1 MSHPDH
7 DVTDEYFWLVIFA
20 SIVCIGMSWGIGA
33 IDIATSL
40 ASGIGAKAFTLKQGV
55 LIIIIFEFSG
65 AALLGGKVTET
76 VRTKITDHHS
86 FDGQEDILMLGMTS
100 SLIAATLWLAV
111 ASRWEIPISSAHSII
126 GGIVGFTVVSQG
138 MEAVEWGLLAYI
150 ALFWIISPALTACI
164 SIVFFVPMRK
174 YLLRREDAWE
184 QTLKTWPIF
193 VFIVVWI
200 GAIFIFLE
208 FYPMEHAVWMSMSF
222 AIGMAVF
229 FWFALVRSNVLE
241 NYCEAAVAVEAKRE
255 EQVQAEA
262 AFKAFS
268 TDQEINVNTIK
279 IGSLGNH
286 NTNSGQSGD
295 ETVTDQHEDG
305 QMEVDDVDLKP
316 ITGAKRNS
324 SFKQLTSIK
333 SLEVDVHD
341 NMDDLEAAIHKSAEK
356 FDPRVEKA
364 FSILQLAS
372 ASLDNFAHG
381 SNDVANAIAPLASI
395 WSLYEHSAI
404 VDQERV
410 PFWMIAGLIAGMIV
424 GLATY
429 GYRLIRSLGVKM
441 TCLTNTR
448 GYGTELSSAVIVI
461 FASYFGFP
469 ASSAHVQVGAIVGTG
484 IAEKIDN
491 DQCSL
496 KWSTLINW
504 PLLCEMF
511 VGWILTIVCCAL
523 LSAGLF
529 SVMAFSPYLG
539 HTCH

>member
-1 MSHPDH
+1 MAHGEDG
-7 DVTDEYFWLVIFA
+7 DVTAEYFWLVVFA

-86 FDGQEDILMLGMTS
+86 FDGKEDVLMLGMTC
-100 SLIAATLWLAV
+100 SLLAATLWLAV

-126 GGIVGFTVVSQG
+126 GGIVGFTVVSEG
-138 MEAVEWGLLAYI
+138 AGAVEWGLLLYI
-150 ALFWIISPALTACI
+150 AVFWVISPALTSCI
-164 SIVFFVPMRK
+164 SIAFFVPMRK
-174 YLLRREDAWE
+174 WLLRREDAWE
-184 QTLKTWPIF
+184 HTLRTWPVF

-208 FYPMEHAVWMSMSF
+208 FHAMEHALWMSMAT
-222 AIGMAVF
+222 AIGMAAF
-229 FWFALVRSNVLE
+229 FWFALVRSNILE

-255 EQVQAEA
+255 QQRQQEA
-262 AFKAFS
+262 AFRAFS
-268 TDQEINVNTIK
+268 TDQEVNVNTVNVETV
-279 IGSLGNH
+279 GHNH
-286 NTNSGQSGD
+286 TPNSGESGN
-295 ETVTDQHEDG
+295 ETPDPNELV
-305 QMEVDDVDLKP
+305 VD
-316 ITGAKRNS
+316 TGASMKAITASDRNS
-324 SFKQLTSIK
+324 SFRKLTSIK
-333 SLEVDVHD
+333 SLEVDVHE
-341 NMDDLEAAIHKSAEK
+341 NMDDLEAAIHRSAEK
-356 FDPRVEKA
+356 FDPRIEKA

-381 SNDVANAIAPLASI
+381 SNDVANAIAPLATI

-404 VDQERV
+404 IDQERV

-424 GLATY
+424 GLSTY

-491 DQCSL
+491 EQCTL

-511 VGWILTIVCCAL
+511 VGWILTIICCAA
-523 LSAGLF
+523 LSGGIFALM
-529 SVMAFSPYLG
+529 VYSPYLG